1 MGFELSIQD
10 IPHYTYKD
18 YELWEGDWELIKG
31 IPYAMAPAP
40 NWKHQDFGSGFVA
53 AFKNT
58 LKSNKIDCACTVL
71 YECDWIINDDTVV
84 RPDVMI
90 VCEPIEGNYPTK
102 PPALI
107 LEILSP
113 QSLLKDRN
121 TKFNLYQSYGVKY
134 YLIANI
140 DKKEIECF
148 QLVDNRYKQTDNP
161 PAFQLTV
168 NCSVTVNLNELFEG

>member
-1 MGFELSIQD
+1 MGFDLTIQD
-10 IPHYTYKD
+10 IPHYTCKE

-31 IPYAMAPAP
+31 IPYSMAPAP
-40 NWKHQDFGSGFVA
+40 SWRHQGFGSRFVT
-53 AFKNT
+53 AFNNELKKN
-58 LKSNKIDCACTVL
+58 NACACEVL
-71 YECDWIINDDTVV
+71 YECDWIVNDDTVV

-113 QSLLKDRN
+113 QTLLKDRN
-121 TKFNLYQSYGVKY
+121 TKFNLYQAYGVKY

-140 DKKEIECF
+140 DKKEIEIY
-148 QLVDNRYKQTDNP
+148 QLKDNHYKQIESLQQ
-161 PAFQLTV
+161 FQFSA
-168 NCSVTVNLNELFEG
+168 NCSVELNLKDLF

>member
-1 MGFELSIQD
+1 MSFELSIHD

-31 IPYAMAPAP
+31 IPYAMSPAP
-40 NWKHQDFGSGFVA
+40 NWKHQDFGSDFINVFKT
-53 AFKNT
+53 AFK
-58 LKSNKIDCACTVL
+58 KNKKICDCKVL

-84 RPDVMI
+84 CPDVMI
-90 VCEPIEGNYPTK
+90 ICEPIEGNYPTK

-140 DKKEIECF
+140 DKKEIEYF
-148 QLVDNRYKQTDNP
+148 QLIDNRYKQMENP
-161 PAFQLTV
+161 KSFQLT
-168 NCSVTVNLNELFEG
+168 NTCSIEVNLAELF

>member
-1 MGFELSIQD
+1 MSFKLTIQD

-31 IPYAMAPAP
+31 FPYSMSPAP
-40 NWKHQDFGSGFVA
+40 NWKHQGFGGKAVTAFVNA
-53 AFKNT
+53 
-58 LKSNKIDCACTVL
+58 LNKKKPKCSCEVL

-102 PPALI
+102 PPSLI

-121 TKFNLYQSYGVKY
+121 TKFNLYQSFGVKY
-134 YLIANI
+134 YLIANV
-140 DKKEIECF
+140 DKKEIEYYI
-148 QLVDNRYKQTDNP
+148 LKDNKYKEEKNINMFELH
-161 PAFQLTV
+161 A
-168 NCSVTVNLNELFEG
+168 NCALNLNLSLLFQ

>member
-1 MGFELSIQD
+1 MGFELTIQD

-31 IPYAMAPAP
+31 IPYAMSPAP
-40 NWKHQDFGSGFVA
+40 NWKHQSFGSNFVT
-53 AFKNT
+53 AFNT
-58 LKSNKIDCACTVL
+58 ALKTNKTNCVCTVL

-84 RPDVMI
+84 RPDAMI
-90 VCEPIEGNYPTK
+90 ICEPIEGNYPTK

-121 TKFNLYQSYGVKY
+121 TKFYLYQSYGVKY

-140 DKKEIECF
+140 DRKEVECF
-148 QLVDNRYKQTDNP
+148 QLQDNRYRQMENIFLYQLSPTCCVEVNVTD
-161 PAFQLTV
+161 
-168 NCSVTVNLNELFEG
+168 FEA